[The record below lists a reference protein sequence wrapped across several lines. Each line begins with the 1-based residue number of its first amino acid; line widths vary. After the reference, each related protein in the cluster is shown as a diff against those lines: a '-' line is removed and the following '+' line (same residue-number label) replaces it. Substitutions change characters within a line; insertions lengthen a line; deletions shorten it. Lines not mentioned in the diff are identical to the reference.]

1 MIDELRKAL
10 KEKDIII
17 GTERTVKGLKTGK
30 VSTIFL
36 ASNCPDEVREQIKH
50 YAGISGAK
58 ILELELP
65 DKEIGLLC
73 KKPFNVSV
81 LSY

>member
-1 MIDELRKAL
+1 MSDELKLAV
-10 KEKDIII
+10 KEKKLTI
-17 GTERTVKGLKTGK
+17 GTERTIKSLKLGK
-30 VSTIFL
+30 TKTVFL
-36 ASNCPDEVREQIKH
+36 ASNCKSDVKEQVEH
-50 YAGISGAK
+50 YAKISGAK
-58 ILELELP
+58 VIQLDLP

>member
-1 MIDELRKAL
+1 MSDELKKAI
-10 KEKDIII
+10 KEKKLTI
-17 GTERTVKGLKTGK
+17 GTERTIKNLKLGK
-30 VSTIFL
+30 ATIVFL
-36 ASNCPDEVREQIKH
+36 ASNCKPEVKEQIEH
-50 YAGISGAK
+50 YAKISGAK
-58 ILELELP
+58 IIKLDVP

>member
-1 MIDELRKAL
+1 MTDELRKAL
-10 KEKDIII
+10 KEKNIVI
-17 GTERTVKGLKTGK
+17 GTERTIKSLKLGK
-30 VSTIFL
+30 IKTILL
-36 ASNCPDEVREQIKH
+36 ASNCPDKVREQVEY

-58 ILELELP
+58 VVSLELP